1 MCHQRNLNAYLDDS
15 TIDGYLNGEKHI
27 DGIKDACFRNN
38 VMMGCK
44 EKDSSTIDLLAWA
57 PRGDVFKTTDEV
69 GCGKSG
75 PAQVWFHAM
84 FYPRFLFLV
93 EYHHTF
99 ALQPNQCLTSG
110 LDGARHS
117 SGVFLHFFQKNKQR
131 NCPIKGFS
139 RERGRLGS
147 RM

>member
-15 TIDGYLNGEKHI
+15 TIDGYSNGEKHI
-27 DGIKDACFRNN
+27 DGIKDARFRNN

-110 LDGARHS
+110 VDGARHS
-117 SGVFLHFFQKNKQR
+117 SEVYLHFFQKNKQR
-131 NCPIKGFS
+131 N
-139 RERGRLGS
+139 
-147 RM
+147 

>member
-1 MCHQRNLNAYLDDS
+1 MPEGPQTDISETKVIEGKWTLCHQRNLNAYLDDS
-15 TIDGYLNGEKHI
+15 TIDGYSNGEKHI

-44 EKDSSTIDLLAWA
+44 EKDSPTIDLLAWA
-57 PRGDVFKTTDEV
+57 PRGDVFRTTDEV
-69 GCGKSG
+69 GCGESG
-75 PAQVWFHAM
+75 PAQVWFYAM

-117 SGVFLHFFQKNKQR
+117 
-131 NCPIKGFS
+131 I
-139 RERGRLGS
+139 
-147 RM
+147 